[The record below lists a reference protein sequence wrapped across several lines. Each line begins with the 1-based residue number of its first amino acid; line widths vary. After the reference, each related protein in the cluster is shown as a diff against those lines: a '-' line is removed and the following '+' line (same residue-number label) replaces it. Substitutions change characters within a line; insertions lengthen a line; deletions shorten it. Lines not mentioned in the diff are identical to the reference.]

1 MSFVFFTHILT
12 STVEFFRGYKMCD
25 DIIALMANGKCIVYS
40 CTLKVLVLMSNT
52 VNSDRYSKW

>member
-1 MSFVFFTHILT
+1 
-12 STVEFFRGYKMCD
+12 MCD

-52 VNSDRYSKW
+52 VNSDIVNGELVNV

>member
-1 MSFVFFTHILT
+1 
-12 STVEFFRGYKMCD
+12 MCD